1 MQAPSPRAGTDYH
14 RGCVPGIGWTPDMPG
29 TAERSRQT
37 GIAHGPAN
45 EFQLLWRGSMQ
56 PLKRNLLSVAL
67 ASATLMLANGA
78 HAQSA
83 DQNQAQA
90 EDIDEIKV
98 VGIRRSIEESTDTK
112 RESTSIVEAISAE
125 DIGKLPDTSIADSL
139 ARLPGLT
146 AQRFGGRPQEIN
158 IRGFAG
164 DFSTTTL
171 NGREQVSLGNNRGVE
186 FDQYPSELVSQ
197 VLVYK
202 TVDAQLVGQG
212 LSGTVDLKT
221 VRPLAFGKRA
231 FAANVRGDMNKVGDE
246 KENGYRYSF
255 SYIDQFA
262 DNTVGIALGYAHL
275 NNPGQAKQ
283 FGDAWGYDG
292 GGLFGGGKLYD
303 LADDNERDGLMGV
316 LEFRP
321 NENYHTVLDIFYSQF
336 DREQQKRGME
346 FAGAFGGTIVPGST
360 PTNASFTGIN
370 PVIRNDF
377 NATYDDL
384 FAIGWKHELSLGEYW
399 TATADIGY
407 SDAKRK
413 ERILETYAGIDPALA
428 RDTLNVVFDPEGF
441 FRHDFGYDYG
451 DANILRLGD
460 AGGWGQDGYIKDFEV
475 NDSLTSFRL
484 DFERR
489 FDDGWFSSIEF
500 GANLTDR
507 TKSRGSNEAFLDLTG
522 CLAGVSPSCPDGI
535 SQPIP
540 TDLRTSS
547 AFNAYGVGSIFGYDA
562 MRAYQTL
569 YTRRGNVNGDIS
581 NKNWEVNEQVTTA
594 YVQAN
599 INTEIGSIPVK
610 GNIGFQAVGVD
621 QSSRGQETFPG
632 NGAGNTIEDGISY
645 TDFLPSLNLSFDLPW
660 DQIVRVGAGRQV
672 ARPRMDD
679 LRANNNIGV
688 DRTRAFNPI
697 TGAPNTID
705 PVTGLLVPW
714 WTRDGGNPKLKPWE
728 ANAYDV
734 SYEKYFG
741 GNKGYVSLAYFYK
754 DLRTYI
760 YNQATLFDINDTSLT
775 PADYP
780 ANPPP
785 NSVGVFNRPA
795 NGEGG
800 TIKGYEFAV
809 SVPLDVLW
817 EPLMGFGIQ
826 ANYSDTKSS
835 VQPLGPSSPSEP
847 MPGLSKYVSNITAYY
862 ERFGFSARVSQRHR
876 SAFVGEVQGFGGD
889 RTRRTFEGETVTDV
903 QLGYTFQS
911 GPLENLGIL
920 LQVNNLENE
929 PFRSSFNGNNAQPR
943 EYFEYGRTY
952 LFGVNY
958 RF

>member
-1 MQAPSPRAGTDYH
+1 
-14 RGCVPGIGWTPDMPG
+14 
-29 TAERSRQT
+29 
-37 GIAHGPAN
+37 
-45 EFQLLWRGSMQ
+45 MQ

-67 ASATLMLANGA
+67 ASATLMLVNGA
-78 HAQSA
+78 YAQSA

-98 VGIRRSIEESTDTK
+98 VGIRRSIEESTETK
-112 RESTSIVEAISAE
+112 RQSTSIVEAISAE

-202 TVDAQLVGQG
+202 TPDAQLVGQG

-292 GGLFGGGKLYD
+292 GGFYGGGKLYD
-303 LADDNERDGLMGV
+303 LENDNERDGLMGV

-336 DREQQKRGME
+336 DREEQKRGME

-360 PTNASFTGIN
+360 PADTSFTNIN
-370 PVIRNDF
+370 PVLRNDF

-384 FAIGWKHELSLGEYW
+384 FAIGWKHELRLGERW
-399 TATADIGY
+399 TANADISY
-407 SDAKRK
+407 SDATRE
-413 ERILETYAGIDPALA
+413 ERILETYSGIDPALA
-428 RDTLNVVFDPEGF
+428 RDTLDVLLNSDGYFE
-441 FRHDFGYDYG
+441 HNFGYDYG
-451 DANILRLGD
+451 NPNILRLGD
-460 AGGWGQDGYIKDFEV
+460 AASFGGGGGWGQDGYIKDFEV
-475 NDSLTSFRL
+475 KDSLTAFRL
-484 DFERR
+484 DFERT
-489 FDDGWFSSIEF
+489 FDDGWFSSLEF
-500 GANLTDR
+500 GVNLTDR
-507 TKSRGSNEAFLDLTG
+507 TKSRASNEAFLDLTG
-522 CLAGVSPSCPDGI
+522 CLGGVSPSCPDGI
-535 SQPIP
+535 SQAMP
-540 TDLRTSS
+540 TNLASDSR
-547 AFNAYGVGSIFGYDA
+547 FNAYGVPSIFGYDA
-562 MRAYQTL
+562 LRAYQTL
-569 YTRRGNVNGDIS
+569 YTRRANANGDIS

-594 YVQAN
+594 FIQAN
-599 INTEIGSIPVK
+599 INTDLGSIPVK
-610 GNIGFQAVGVD
+610 GNIGFQAISVD
-621 QSSRGQETFPG
+621 QQSTGLRTYPG
-632 NGAGNTIEDGISY
+632 NGVGADISDGATY
-645 TDFLPSLNLSFDLPW
+645 KDFLPSLNLSFDLPW
-660 DQIVRVGAGRQV
+660 DQVVRFGAARQV

-679 LRANNNIGV
+679 LRANANVSYDQNYRRPDNTV
-688 DRTRAFNPI
+688 
-697 TGAPNTID
+697 APT
-705 PVTGLLVPW
+705 
-714 WTRDGGNPKLKPWE
+714 WTQSSGNPRLKPWE
-728 ANAYDV
+728 ANAFDI

-741 GNKGYVSLAYFYK
+741 GNKAYVSAAYFYK
-754 DLRTYI
+754 DLKTYI
-760 YNQATLFDINDTSLT
+760 YNETTTFNIADITEFPPSQ
-775 PADYP
+775 YP
-780 ANPPP
+780 
-785 NSVGVFNRPA
+785 VGSPTDPIGYLSRPV
-795 NGEGG
+795 NGQGG
-800 TIKGYEFAV
+800 MIKGFELAV
-809 SVPLDVLW
+809 SLPLDVLW
-817 EPLMGFGIQ
+817 EPLLGFGIQ
-826 ANYSDTKSS
+826 ANYSDTKSDI
-835 VQPLGPSSPSEP
+835 QPQGPNFPNEP
-847 MPGLSKYVSNITAYY
+847 LPGLSKYVSNITAYY

-929 PFRSSFNGNNAQPR
+929 PFRSSFNGTSAQPR
-943 EYFEYGRTY
+943 ESFEYGRTY